1 MAHFAKID
9 ENNIVVEVIVVHNDV
24 LLDDNGVEQESLGV
38 SFCSELLG
46 GNWVQTSYNGN
57 FRALYAMAGMTYDE
71 SNDVFVAAPESED
84 SVAANP

>member
-1 MAHFAKID
+1 MAHFAEID
-9 ENNIVVEVIVVHNDV
+9 EKNIVIRVIVVHNSV

-38 SFCSELLG
+38 SFCSDLLG

-57 FRALYAMAGMTYDE
+57 FRALFARASMTYDE